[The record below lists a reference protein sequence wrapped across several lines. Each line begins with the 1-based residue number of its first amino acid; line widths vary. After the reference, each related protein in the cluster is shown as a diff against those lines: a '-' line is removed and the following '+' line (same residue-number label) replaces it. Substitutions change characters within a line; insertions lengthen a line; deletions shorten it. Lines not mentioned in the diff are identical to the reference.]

1 MVLGSIADI
10 LSTLG
15 VDATRVFAD
24 WDTDQKA
31 IAAWI
36 TEGSLSTVIL
46 ECHQPNGTVSPIF
59 EFPVAYGLTGEGDRK
74 FTADR
79 AALARYLAK
88 PEDSTDWHGP
98 SDFLFFQRGSHGTAR
113 LGRWQ
118 QSLCRRDALL
128 QFWDACC
135 RATCKH
141 RATLLQQVRHGMGYI
156 DDAFDGLKR
165 QLEITDTE
173 LRLASSRHTLI
184 REHIEK
190 TWDLED
196 HFLTGSYDRHTKTKR
211 LKDVD
216 IFIVIDPKG
225 RKAVC

>member
-1 MVLGSIADI
+1 MTTSVSTHTRVQTATHLADVVLGSIADI
-10 LSTLG
+10 LATLG

-88 PEDSTDWHGP
+88 LKTVPAGTVHRIFCSFKGPRSAQQGWGAGNRASVEGMRSYSFGTLAAGPHAST
-98 SDFLFFQRGSHGTAR
+98 
-113 LGRWQ
+113 
-118 QSLCRRDALL
+118 
-128 QFWDACC
+128 
-135 RATCKH
+135 
-141 RATLLQQVRHGMGYI
+141 
-156 DDAFDGLKR
+156 GLRYFNK
-165 QLEITDTE
+165 
-173 LRLASSRHTLI
+173 
-184 REHIEK
+184 
-190 TWDLED
+190 
-196 HFLTGSYDRHTKTKR
+196 
-211 LKDVD
+211 
-216 IFIVIDPKG
+216 
-225 RKAVC
+225 